1 MSPWKIIQPRS
12 HQSSLHLGTAVK
24 LRASLPQDRGTV
36 RAETVLAKHG
46 QGSAVH
52 SSILPTVSC
61 PHILSYPGCGHTPA
75 STKDSPPPTLLPAR
89 HDSRRSCSSW
99 RNEIERSL
107 HRVGGL
113 AHPTPPFLRA
123 PQPSPL
129 LLTPASLPVPGLPS
143 QFPSKGAFF
152 PLLVTRKVRICS
164 YY

>member
-36 RAETVLAKHG
+36 RAETG

-61 PHILSYPGCGHTPA
+61 PHILSYPGCGRTPA

-99 RNEIERSL
+99 RNETERSL
-107 HRVGGL
+107 HGEGG
-113 AHPTPPFLRA
+113 PCTPH
-123 PQPSPL
+123 S
-129 LLTPASLPVPGLPS
+129 SLPSCSPALPTASHTSFPPCTRPAITIS
-143 QFPSKGAFF
+143 QQRCIFSSA
-152 PLLVTRKVRICS
+152 S
-164 YY
+164 D